1 MRVHNYETSGGK
13 DLIMDY
19 IKNLSKPEVIDG
31 LSVLEHFQNNELNEL
46 DIKQW
51 QGKVWEVYFYKHNRM
66 FYVVI
71 EDSDVYVLHAC
82 RKQKNKTERRD
93 SEIVIKRAKNLENK
107 LSRKIL

>member
-31 LSVLEHFQNNELNEL
+31 LSVLEHFQNNELNGL

-93 SEIVIKRAKNLENK
+93 SEIVIKRAKGLENK